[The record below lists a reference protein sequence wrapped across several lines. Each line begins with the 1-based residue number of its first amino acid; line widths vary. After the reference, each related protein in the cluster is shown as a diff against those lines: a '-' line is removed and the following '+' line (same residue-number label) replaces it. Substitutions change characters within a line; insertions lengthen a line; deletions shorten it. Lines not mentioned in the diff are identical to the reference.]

1 MQLREAAAPNKKG
14 GTRNK
19 QKLLRKFWV
28 FQKLL
33 HLRRVAEETIKS
45 VVFRS
50 ALAAVALS
58 VST

>member
-1 MQLREAAAPNKKG
+1 MQLREAAAPKKG

-28 FQKLL
+28 FQKSL